1 MKKIKFNVPTK
12 LTFVRLILSLIIII
26 LLIFPFYRVGINFP
40 QFLFKNILIDLRY
53 LISGVL
59 FIIASITD
67 YYDGKLARKNNEV
80 TNFGKLVDAIAD
92 KVLVNSVLIIFA
104 CQGFI
109 SAVVPVVIIVRDI
122 IVDAIRMICA
132 NNGKVQAAKLS
143 GKIKTATLMIGI
155 ILTFFYNLPFQIWGY
170 RVSDFFLY
178 FGTIMSIVSMCEYYY
193 LNKKMIFLEVILKI
207 QA

>member
-1 MKKIKFNVPTK
+1 MKKIKFNLPTK
-12 LTFVRLILSLIIII
+12 LTFVRVILSLIIII
-26 LLIFPFYRVGINFP
+26 LLIFPFYRVGVNFP

-143 GKIKTATLMIGI
+143 GKIKTATLMVGV

-178 FGTIMSIVSMCEYYY
+178 FGTIMSVVSMFEYYN
-193 LNKKMIFLEVILKI
+193 LNKKIIFQEFEEK
-207 QA
+207 

>member
-1 MKKIKFNVPTK
+1 MKKIKFNLPTK
-12 LTFVRLILSLIIII
+12 LTFVRLILSLVIII
-26 LLIFPFYRVGINFP
+26 LLIFPFYRVGINFS

-122 IVDAIRMICA
+122 VVDAIRMICA

-143 GKIKTATLMIGI
+143 GKIKTATLMVGV

-178 FGTIMSIVSMCEYYY
+178 FGTIMSVVSMFEYYN
-193 LNKKMIFLEVILKI
+193 LNKKIIFQEFEEK
-207 QA
+207 

>member
-1 MKKIKFNVPTK
+1 MKKIKFNLPTK
-12 LTFVRLILSLIIII
+12 LTFVRLILSLVIII
-26 LLIFPFYRVGINFP
+26 LLIFPFYRVGVNFP

-178 FGTIMSIVSMCEYYY
+178 FGAIMSIVSMCEYYY
-193 LNKKMIFLEVILKI
+193 LNKKMIFLEFEEK
-207 QA
+207 

>member
-1 MKKIKFNVPTK
+1 MKKIKFNLPTK
-12 LTFVRLILSLIIII
+12 LTFVRLILSLVIII
-26 LLIFPFYRVGINFP
+26 LLIFPFYRVGVNFP

-109 SAVVPVVIIVRDI
+109 SAVVPVAIIVRDI

-143 GKIKTATLMIGI
+143 GKIKTATLMVGV

-178 FGTIMSIVSMCEYYY
+178 FGTIMSVVSMFEYYN
-193 LNKKMIFLEVILKI
+193 LNKKIIFQEFEEK
-207 QA
+207 

>member
-1 MKKIKFNVPTK
+1 MKKIKFNLPTK
-12 LTFVRLILSLIIII
+12 LTFVRLILSLVIII
-26 LLIFPFYRVGINFP
+26 LLIFPFYRVGVNFP

-122 IVDAIRMICA
+122 VVDAIRMICA

-143 GKIKTATLMIGI
+143 GKIKTATLMVGV

-178 FGTIMSIVSMCEYYY
+178 FGTIMSVVSMFEYYN
-193 LNKKMIFLEVILKI
+193 LNKKIIFQEFEEKQI
-207 QA
+207 

>member
-1 MKKIKFNVPTK
+1 MKKIKFNLPTK
-12 LTFVRLILSLIIII
+12 LTFVRLILSLVIII
-26 LLIFPFYRVGINFP
+26 LLIFPFYRVGVNFP

-109 SAVVPVVIIVRDI
+109 SAIVPVVIIVRDI
-122 IVDAIRMICA
+122 VVDAIRMICA

-143 GKIKTATLMIGI
+143 GKIKTATLMVGV

-178 FGTIMSIVSMCEYYY
+178 FGTIMSVVSMFEYYN
-193 LNKKMIFLEVILKI
+193 LNKKIIFQEFEEK
-207 QA
+207 

>member
-1 MKKIKFNVPTK
+1 MKKIKFNLPTK
-12 LTFVRLILSLIIII
+12 LTFVRLILSLVIII
-26 LLIFPFYRVGINFP
+26 LLIFPFYRVGVNFP

-143 GKIKTATLMIGI
+143 GKIKTATLMVGV

-170 RVSDFFLY
+170 RVSDFLLY
-178 FGTIMSIVSMCEYYY
+178 FGTIMSVVSMFEYYN
-193 LNKKMIFLEVILKI
+193 LNKKIIFQEFEEK
-207 QA
+207 

>member
-12 LTFVRLILSLIIII
+12 LTFVRLILSLVIII
-26 LLIFPFYRVGINFP
+26 LLIFPFYRVGVIFP

-122 IVDAIRMICA
+122 VVDAIRMVCA

-143 GKIKTATLMIGI
+143 GKIKTATLMVGV

-178 FGTIMSIVSMCEYYY
+178 FGTIMSVVSMFEYYN
-193 LNKKMIFLEVILKI
+193 LNKKIIFQEFEEKQI
-207 QA
+207 

>member
-1 MKKIKFNVPTK
+1 MKKIKFNLPTK
-12 LTFVRLILSLIIII
+12 LTFVRLMLSLVIII

-122 IVDAIRMICA
+122 VVDAIRMICA

-143 GKIKTATLMIGI
+143 GKIKTATLMVGV
-155 ILTFFYNLPFQIWGY
+155 ILTFFYNLPFQMWGY

-178 FGTIMSIVSMCEYYY
+178 FGTIMSVVSMFEYYN
-193 LNKKMIFLEVILKI
+193 LNKKIIFQEFEEK
-207 QA
+207 

>member
-26 LLIFPFYRVGINFP
+26 LLIFPFYRVGVNFP

-143 GKIKTATLMIGI
+143 GKIKTATLMVGV

-178 FGTIMSIVSMCEYYY
+178 FGTIMSVVSMLEYYN
-193 LNKKMIFLEVILKI
+193 LNKKIIFQEFEEK
-207 QA
+207 

>member
-1 MKKIKFNVPTK
+1 MKKIKFNLPTK
-12 LTFVRLILSLIIII
+12 LTFVRLILSLVIII
-26 LLIFPFYRVGINFP
+26 LLIFPFYRVGVNFP

-109 SAVVPVVIIVRDI
+109 SVVVPVVIIVRDI

-143 GKIKTATLMIGI
+143 GKIKTATLMVGV

-178 FGTIMSIVSMCEYYY
+178 FGTIMSVVSMFEYYN
-193 LNKKMIFLEVILKI
+193 LNKKIIFQEFEEK
-207 QA
+207 

>member
-26 LLIFPFYRVGINFP
+26 LLIFPFYRVGITFP

-122 IVDAIRMICA
+122 IVDAIRLNAVRKNIVVAA
-132 NNGKVQAAKLS
+132 NIF
-143 GKIKTATLMIGI
+143 GKIKTVLQMVSLIFILINDI
-155 ILTFFYNLPFQIWGY
+155 IYTFIYNKYFESNY
-170 RVSDFFLY
+170 R
-178 FGTIMSIVSMCEYYY
+178 
-193 LNKKMIFLEVILKI
+193 
-207 QA
+207 

>member
-1 MKKIKFNVPTK
+1 MKKIKFNLPTK
-12 LTFVRLILSLIIII
+12 LTFVRLILSLVIII
-26 LLIFPFYRVGINFP
+26 LLIFPFYRIGVNFP

-143 GKIKTATLMIGI
+143 GKIKTATLMVGV

-178 FGTIMSIVSMCEYYY
+178 FGTIMSVVSMFEYYN
-193 LNKKMIFLEVILKI
+193 LNKKIIFQEFEEK
-207 QA
+207 

>member
-193 LNKKMIFLEVILKI
+193 LNKKMIFLEFAEK
-207 QA
+207 

>member
-178 FGTIMSIVSMCEYYY
+178 FGTIMLIVSMCEYYY
-193 LNKKMIFLEVILKI
+193 LNKKMIFLEFEEK
-207 QA
+207 

>member
-155 ILTFFYNLPFQIWGY
+155 ILTFFYNLPFQILGY

-193 LNKKMIFLEVILKI
+193 LNKKMIFLEFEEK
-207 QA
+207 

>member
-122 IVDAIRMICA
+122 IVDVIRMICA

-143 GKIKTATLMIGI
+143 GKIKTATLMMGI

-193 LNKKMIFLEVILKI
+193 LNKKMIFLEFEEK
-207 QA
+207 

>member
-178 FGTIMSIVSMCEYYY
+178 FGTIMSIVSMCEYYN
-193 LNKKMIFLEVILKI
+193 LNKKIIFQEFEEK
-207 QA
+207 

>member
-1 MKKIKFNVPTK
+1 MKKIKFNLPTK

-143 GKIKTATLMIGI
+143 GKIKTATLMVGV

-178 FGTIMSIVSMCEYYY
+178 FGTIMSVVSMFEYYN
-193 LNKKMIFLEVILKI
+193 LNKKIIFQEFEEK
-207 QA
+207 

>member
-12 LTFVRLILSLIIII
+12 LTFVRLILSLVIII
-26 LLIFPFYRVGINFP
+26 LLIFPFYRVGVIFP

-122 IVDAIRMICA
+122 VVDAIRMICA

-143 GKIKTATLMIGI
+143 GKIKTATLMVGV

-178 FGTIMSIVSMCEYYY
+178 FGTIMSIVSMFEYYN
-193 LNKKMIFLEVILKI
+193 LNKKIIFQEFEEKQI
-207 QA
+207 

>member
-109 SAVVPVVIIVRDI
+109 SAFVPVVIIVRDI

-193 LNKKMIFLEVILKI
+193 LNKKMIFLEFEEK
-207 QA
+207 

>member
-1 MKKIKFNVPTK
+1 MKIKFNLPTK
-12 LTFVRLILSLIIII
+12 LTFVRLVLSFIIII
-26 LLIFPFYRVGINFP
+26 LLIFPFYRIGIDFP
-40 QFLFKNILIDLRY
+40 QFLYKNILIDLRY

-67 YYDGKLARKNNEV
+67 YYDGKLARKNKEV
-80 TNFGKLVDAIAD
+80 TSFGKMVDAIAD
-92 KVLVNSVLIIFA
+92 KVLINSVLIIFA

-109 SAVVPVVIIVRDI
+109 SSFVPVVIIVRDI

-132 NNGKVQAAKLS
+132 NNGKVQAAEMS
-143 GKIKTATLMIGI
+143 GKIKTASLMIGV

-178 FGTIMSIVSMCEYYY
+178 FGTIMSIVSMVEYYN
-193 LNKKMIFLEVILKI
+193 LNKKIIFQEFEEN
-207 QA
+207 

>member
-26 LLIFPFYRVGINFP
+26 LLIFPFYRVGITFP

-109 SAVVPVVIIVRDI
+109 SAIVPVVIIVRDI

-143 GKIKTATLMIGI
+143 GKIKTATLMVGV

-178 FGTIMSIVSMCEYYY
+178 FGTIMSVVSMFEYYN
-193 LNKKMIFLEVILKI
+193 LNKKIIFQEFEEK
-207 QA
+207 

>member
-1 MKKIKFNVPTK
+1 MKKIKFNVQTK

-193 LNKKMIFLEVILKI
+193 LNKKMIFLEFEEK
-207 QA
+207 

>member
-92 KVLVNSVLIIFA
+92 KVLVNSVLIILA

-193 LNKKMIFLEVILKI
+193 LNKKMIFLEFEEK
-207 QA
+207 

>member
-26 LLIFPFYRVGINFP
+26 LLIFPFYRVGVNFP
-40 QFLFKNILIDLRY
+40 QFLFRNILIDLRY

-122 IVDAIRMICA
+122 IVDAIRMVCA

-143 GKIKTATLMIGI
+143 GKIKTATLMVGV

-178 FGTIMSIVSMCEYYY
+178 FGTIMSVVSMFEYYN
-193 LNKKMIFLEVILKI
+193 LNKKIIFQEFEEK
-207 QA
+207 

>member
-26 LLIFPFYRVGINFP
+26 LLIFPFYRVGITFP

-143 GKIKTATLMIGI
+143 GKIKTATLMVCV

-178 FGTIMSIVSMCEYYY
+178 FGTIMSVVSMFEYYN
-193 LNKKMIFLEVILKI
+193 LNKKIIFQEFEEK
-207 QA
+207 

>member
-1 MKKIKFNVPTK
+1 MKKKKFNVPTK
-12 LTFVRLILSLIIII
+12 LTFVRLILSLVIII
-26 LLIFPFYRVGINFP
+26 LLIFPFYRVGVNFP

-143 GKIKTATLMIGI
+143 GKIKTATLMVGV

-178 FGTIMSIVSMCEYYY
+178 FGTIMSVVSMFEYYN
-193 LNKKMIFLEVILKI
+193 LNKKIIFQEFEEK
-207 QA
+207 